1 MDPGNLPVSV
11 ASLTPGWAP
20 LVNSTPADSRA
31 RRIAASFSGS
41 PANLPVSKFETV
53 FRWTPAALA
62 RSLKDQFSAARA
74 ILTCAGFTSLHP
86 CAKFTS
92 DVSTSRCQS
101 KTSTKDIP
109 MLKHTVSA
117 GGRVMPADRRTVLR
131 SMLTLFLAAY
141 DNTQR
146 VVRQRP
152 LQREGVGRVR
162 LKPS

>member
-1 MDPGNLPVSV
+1 
-11 ASLTPGWAP
+11 
-20 LVNSTPADSRA
+20 
-31 RRIAASFSGS
+31 
-41 PANLPVSKFETV
+41 
-53 FRWTPAALA
+53 
-62 RSLKDQFSAARA
+62 
-74 ILTCAGFTSLHP
+74 
-86 CAKFTS
+86 
-92 DVSTSRCQS
+92 
-101 KTSTKDIP
+101 

-162 LKPS
+162 LKPSRRLAAVLFQHVGGIECALGPDVIRMEHDDGHSDIGRLIVNRRRECGGRRRVYPGQFRTLRHLGLLKLEVAEAVLERHLGGPSHRLARRIFAKHIPRRVCI